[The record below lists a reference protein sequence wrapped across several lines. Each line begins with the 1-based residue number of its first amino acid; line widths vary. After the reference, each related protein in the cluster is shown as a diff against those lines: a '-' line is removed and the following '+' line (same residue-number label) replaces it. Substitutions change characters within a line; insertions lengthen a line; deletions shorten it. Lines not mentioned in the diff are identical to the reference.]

1 MAKLLKMLW
10 EYMDLTV
17 LPFFET
23 WSAHIFGGWQRV
35 CWCTNEAF
43 NQASPTK
50 EFWENCPQ
58 KKGGHIY
65 GKNEG
70 WAYLR
75 KLLYFDLNT
84 QIYLTFTLLRLQTDF
99 LEFQSTDKCQGNHST
114 LTLTRSDKSLRWK
127 FQNIVWYLCPPIP
140 LLSLTQ
146 KFLSSCLFS
155 CHKGESVVMKAPQ
168 FLSDPS
174 PIIGNACH

>member
-1 MAKLLKMLW
+1 MAKLLQMLW

-43 NQASPTK
+43 NQASPSK

-70 WAYLR
+70 GAKLR
-75 KLLYFDLNT
+75 KWLYILN
-84 QIYLTFTLLRLQTDF
+84 IAIV
-99 LEFQSTDKCQGNHST
+99 QSTSIFIVLSISSSVELSSIDDKFPKRWILS
-114 LTLTRSDKSLRWK
+114 RSLAKSWDVRGK
-127 FQNIVWYLCPPIP
+127 PI
-140 LLSLTQ
+140 LSFFC
-146 KFLSSCLFS
+146 FLSFFAGLSISYVVNNLRSC
-155 CHKGESVVMKAPQ
+155 VT
-168 FLSDPS
+168 
-174 PIIGNACH
+174 

>member
-75 KLLYFDLNT
+75 KLLWAKSYSTIYPYF
-84 QIYLTFTLLRLQTDF
+84 Y
-99 LEFQSTDKCQGNHST
+99 FQRGCNSLWNRRCRAAGKDVWSVLKGKPSLCHDCSTIC
-114 LTLTRSDKSLRWK
+114 K
-127 FQNIVWYLCPPIP
+127 FQLPWKWTLGHMPFG
-140 LLSLTQ
+140 L
-146 KFLSSCLFS
+146 
-155 CHKGESVVMKAPQ
+155 
-168 FLSDPS
+168 
-174 PIIGNACH
+174 